1 LRRGSWRF
9 GDRREVDQENSLYL
23 FVIGDE
29 YENRPPHGSPHG
41 PEIYDAM
48 GKENGKR
55 QRAYREYVC
64 SNRDRKEQEIRER
77 MARGV
82 IGAEIFQEKIEKRVM
97 EVRRP
102 KRGRPRK

>member
-1 LRRGSWRF
+1 MPRTARIAFPSLVYQI
-9 GDRREVDQENSLYL
+9 RE
-23 FVIGDE
+23 
-29 YENRPPHGSPHG
+29 
-41 PEIYDAM
+41 
-48 GKENGKR
+48 
-55 QRAYREYVC
+55 RE
-64 SNRDRKEQEIRER
+64 EQEIRER

>member
-1 LRRGSWRF
+1 MPRTARIAF
-9 GDRREVDQENSLYL
+9 PSLVYH
-23 FVIGDE
+23 I
-29 YENRPPHGSPHG
+29 
-41 PEIYDAM
+41 
-48 GKENGKR
+48 
-55 QRAYREYVC
+55 
-64 SNRDRKEQEIRER
+64 RDREKQEIREK

>member
-1 LRRGSWRF
+1 
-9 GDRREVDQENSLYL
+9 
-23 FVIGDE
+23 
-29 YENRPPHGSPHG
+29 
-41 PEIYDAM
+41 M
-48 GKENGKR
+48 GKESGTR

-64 SNRDRKEQEIRER
+64 SNREREEQEIRER